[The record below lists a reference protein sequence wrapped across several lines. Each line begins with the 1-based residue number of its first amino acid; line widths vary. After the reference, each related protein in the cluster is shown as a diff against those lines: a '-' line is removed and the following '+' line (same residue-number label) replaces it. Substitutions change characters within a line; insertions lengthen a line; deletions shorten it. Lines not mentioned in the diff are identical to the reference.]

1 MKQLQLRLKHSKY
14 ISLLLA
20 FTLVMMTAMPAIPAM
35 AAAKSG
41 AAFTIGDVSGKL
53 VIIHTNDTHGRDM
66 ADDGVLG
73 TAAIAQ
79 LKKDY
84 EAAGADTLLLSA
96 GDACQGT
103 ALVNQSQG
111 ADAIAFMN
119 LAGYDAMCPGNHE
132 FDWGVDNLKA
142 LIKDAK
148 FPVLAA
154 NIVYKNNKS
163 VVFDSKRIFTTK
175 SGLKVGVFGLDTP
188 ETATKAS
195 PDKMKGLEF
204 LQGKELYACAQNQV
218 DQLKASGCDLIVAL
232 GHLGIDEESAA
243 SGSRSVDVVNH
254 VTGIDLFIDGHSH
267 TVMENGAPVDKA
279 SYPSF
284 RNNSDTLIVSTGS
297 NLANAGGVLYDT
309 DTKELSSQLVSA
321 DAYTGKDKTVEAAV
335 KAKNDEINKELGK
348 VFAKTEV
355 MLNGEREPGNRTQET
370 NLGDFAADAIRWSAN
385 KSIGGTVDA
394 AITNGGGIRE
404 SIPAGDI
411 SMLDMKTVFP
421 FGNQVAVMEL
431 TGQELLEAL
440 EAATY
445 AAPAALGAFPQ
456 VSGIT
461 FTLDTSKPYKN
472 GEAYGTYYRCA
483 NPGTRVKNVMVGGV
497 PLDLERTYTIATN
510 DFTAAGGDTYYSFKD
525 AYQENG
531 YVTGVSLEDA
541 LIDYTTTALK
551 GVITAEQ
558 YGQPAARIYVRGA
571 NQVTELP
578 ETGSPELQKAASIY
592 RVIRG
597 DTLWK
602 ISNKKLGDGGRWP
615 EIYALN
621 KSRIANPNIIYVD
634 QLLELPAS

>member
-1 MKQLQLRLKHSKY
+1 MKQLLARRKQIQY
-14 ISLLLA
+14 PTLLMA
-20 FTLVMMTAMPAIPAM
+20 FVLIMMTALPAVPAM
-35 AAAKSG
+35 G
-41 AAFTIGDVSGKL
+41 ATDSNTPFTIGDVNGKL
-53 VIIHTNDTHGRDM
+53 VIIHTNDTHGHDM
-66 ADDGVLG
+66 AEDGVLG

-111 ADAIAFMN
+111 ADAITFMN

-132 FDWGVDNLKA
+132 FDWGVDNFKN
-142 LIKDAK
+142 LIKDAN

-163 VVFDSKRIFTTK
+163 VVFDTKRIFTTK

-188 ETATKAS
+188 ETATKAN
-195 PDKMKGLEF
+195 PGKMKDLEF
-204 LQGKELYACAQNQV
+204 LQGDALYECAQSQV
-218 DQLKASGCDLIVAL
+218 DQLKDSGCDLIIAL
-232 GHLGIDEESAA
+232 GHLGVDEESAA
-243 SGSRSVDVVNH
+243 TGSRSVDVASH

-267 TVMENGAPVDKA
+267 TAMEHGVPVDKA
-279 SYPSF
+279 AYPSF
-284 RNNSDTLIVSTGS
+284 QNKSRTLIVSTGS
-297 NLANAGGVLYDT
+297 NLENAGVVTYDPA
-309 DTKELSSQLVSA
+309 TKQFSSQLVPAGSYA
-321 DAYTGKDKTVEAAV
+321 GKDKIVEAAV
-335 KAKNDEINKELGK
+335 KDKQDEINKELGK
-348 VFAKTEV
+348 VFARTETA
-355 MLNGEREPGNRTQET
+355 LNGERDPGSRTQET
-370 NLGDFAADAIRWSAN
+370 NLGDFVADAIRWSAN

-394 AITNGGGIRE
+394 AITNGGGIRD

-421 FGNQVAVMEL
+421 FGNQVAVMEI
-431 TGQELLEAL
+431 TGQGILEAL

-445 AAPAALGAFPQ
+445 CSPSALGAFPQ

-461 FTLDTSKPYKN
+461 FTLDTTSPYKN
-472 GEAYGTYYRCA
+472 GAPYGTYYRCA
-483 NPGTRVKNVMVGGV
+483 NPGTRIKDVTIGGI

-510 DFTAAGGDTYYSFKD
+510 DFSAAGGDTYYSFQE

-531 YVTGVSLEDA
+531 YLTGVSLEDT
-541 LIDYTTTALK
+541 LIDYTANALN

-558 YGQPAARIYVRGA
+558 YGQAADRIYIKGTNHVS
-571 NQVTELP
+571 ELP
-578 ETGSPELQKAASIY
+578 DFSATDFRQGASLY
-592 RVIRG
+592 TVIRG

-602 ISNKKLGDGGRWP
+602 ISNRKLGDGARWP

-621 KSRIANPNIIYVD
+621 KSRIINPDLIYVD
-634 QLLELPAS
+634 QVLELPAS